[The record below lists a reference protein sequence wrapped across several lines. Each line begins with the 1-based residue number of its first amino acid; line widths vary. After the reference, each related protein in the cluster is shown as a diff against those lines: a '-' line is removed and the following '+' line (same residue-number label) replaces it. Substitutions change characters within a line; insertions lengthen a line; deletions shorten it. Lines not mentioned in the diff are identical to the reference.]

1 MIRARDA
8 VEQIRDMDTSQ
19 QASDV
24 NAAVPWNAARPQRF
38 LQGPQSRWR
47 ELVMLVRAFREML
60 RGFRHLHFVG
70 PCITV
75 FGSARFPETHRYYQ
89 LAREVGAAIA
99 AEGFTVMTGGG
110 PGIMEAANRG
120 AREAGGRSV
129 GCNIQLPFE
138 QQPNQ
143 WLDEFVDFR
152 YFFIRKLMLAKYS
165 YGFVALPGGFGTI
178 DELFEILTLVQT
190 RKIEAFPIVLAGSD
204 YWNPLLAYLRNTMLA
219 DGTISPGDLDLF
231 TVSDDPVAIAQV
243 LSRTARSQ
251 FGLRDRV
258 TRPRWWLF
266 ERAISSGNSGGAG
279 TDR

>member
-219 DGTISPGDLDLF
+219 DGTISPGDLNLF

>member
-204 YWNPLLAYLRNTMLA
+204 YWNPLLAYLRNTMLV
-219 DGTISPGDLDLF
+219 DGTISPGDLNLF

-266 ERAISSGNSGGAG
+266 ERAITSGNSGGAG